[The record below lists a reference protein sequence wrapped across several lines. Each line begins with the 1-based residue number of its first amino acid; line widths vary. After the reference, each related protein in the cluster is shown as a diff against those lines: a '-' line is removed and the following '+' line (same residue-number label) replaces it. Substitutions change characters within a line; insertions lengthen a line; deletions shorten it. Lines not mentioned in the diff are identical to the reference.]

1 LVQVVHVATGAMNS
15 CGSIV
20 LFVVCGLDQ
29 SLLLLLLLLVLV
41 VLVVLVVVA
50 VMMKRLLKAPM
61 AGAGN
66 ARKRMRQR

>member
-1 LVQVVHVATGAMNS
+1 MNS

-41 VLVVLVVVA
+41 VLVVVA

-66 ARKRMRQR
+66 ASKRMRQR

>member
-1 LVQVVHVATGAMNS
+1 MNS

-29 SLLLLLLLLVLV
+29 SLLLLLLLLLLVLV
-41 VLVVLVVVA
+41 VLA

-66 ARKRMRQR
+66 ASKRMRQR